1 MGKLKMSFKVSEHG
15 AAAVGGFNSAAPIFV
30 TSKCGDLLETFNC
43 VSVRKAE
50 ERARGSR
57 DGIQM

>member
-15 AAAVGGFNSAAPIFV
+15 AAAVGGFNSAAPISA
-30 TSKCGDLLETFNC
+30 TPIYGDLETPI
-43 VSVRKAE
+43 SVRKAE